1 MKGGFWFLWW
11 GAKSEMKERKK
22 GKRSVSFLVGRNRKG
37 GDSGCLSGFV
47 KWVAG
52 YVVLMGLLFG
62 D

>member
-1 MKGGFWFLWW
+1 
-11 GAKSEMKERKK
+11 MKERKGK
-22 GKRSVSFLVGRNRKG
+22 GVFLFWLGETEKG

>member
-1 MKGGFWFLWW
+1 
-11 GAKSEMKERKK
+11 MKERKK